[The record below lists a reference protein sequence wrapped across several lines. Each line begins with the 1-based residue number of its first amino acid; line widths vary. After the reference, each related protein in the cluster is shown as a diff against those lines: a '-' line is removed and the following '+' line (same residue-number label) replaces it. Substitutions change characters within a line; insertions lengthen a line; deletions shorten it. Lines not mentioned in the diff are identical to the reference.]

1 MFARLRHLL
10 PARFAGSGLL
20 LSSLIVMGG
29 YLLSR
34 VSGLLREVVVSAQFG
49 TSAELGAYRAAF
61 KVTDLLYMV
70 IIGGALGSS
79 FIPIFIQVWER
90 DGKARAWQFA
100 SAVTTWALGILAV
113 ASALLWLTAPQL
125 TAWFYGGQGFTL
137 ATLALTTNLT
147 RLFLLSPLLL
157 GLGGLAMAALNAHER
172 FTLPALAPALYNF
185 GIIAGAVL
193 LAPTLGI
200 WGLAWGVIGG
210 ATCYLLIQL
219 PGLIALGMRLR
230 PTLGWGMGE
239 VREVGVQMGPRVWGQ
254 AASQLSILITAA
266 LTARLVLGA
275 ERLAGLDYAYQMMLL
290 PYGIFSLSLATVAFP
305 RLARLYSAGN
315 RSEFDQSIR
324 TTLGTILLLTL
335 PATVVLLTLH
345 VPLVRVLF
353 QRGAFDQTSLSY
365 TIVALLGYA
374 TALPAFAASEIL
386 IRSFYAMQRTWTPVI
401 VGVGQVLLNLSLG
414 VLALQLGGGVGALA
428 LAFSIANNIEAILLF
443 GLLGRALPGIWR
455 EPQLWRTV
463 RAACAASLLLAGLL
477 WGAVQLSVGW
487 LPSLSAAG
495 AYQWQ
500 RDVVGVIGWLGLVG
514 GVGAVSYIGLAARFG
529 AAPAQ
534 RVLRRIRGSER

>member
-1 MFARLRHLL
+1 MFARLRRLL
-10 PARFAGSGLL
+10 PARFAVSGLM

-34 VSGLLREVVVSAQFG
+34 VSGLLREIVISAQFG

-90 DGKARAWQFA
+90 DGKARAWQLA

-137 ATLALTTNLT
+137 ETLELTTNLT

-172 FTLPALAPALYNF
+172 FTLPALAPAIYNI
-185 GIIAGAVL
+185 GIIAGAGL

-210 ATCYLLIQL
+210 AAGYLLIQI
-219 PGLIALGMRLR
+219 PGLVALGMRLR
-230 PTLGWGMGE
+230 PTLGRGISE
-239 VREVGVQMGPRVWGQ
+239 VREVGTQMGPRVLGQ
-254 AASQLSILITAA
+254 AASQLSILVTAA
-266 LTARLVLGA
+266 LTARLALGA

-324 TTLGTILLLTL
+324 TTFGTILLLTL

-353 QRGAFDQTSLSY
+353 QRGAFDATSLGY
-365 TIVALLGYA
+365 TTVALIGYA

-386 IRSFYAMQRTWTPVI
+386 IRSFFAMQRTWTPVI

-414 VLALQLGGGVGALA
+414 ILALQLGGGVGALA

-443 GLLGRALPGIWR
+443 GLLGRSLPGIWR

-463 RAACAASLLLAGLL
+463 RAAFAASLILAGLL
-477 WGAVQLSVGW
+477 WGAVQVSVGW

-500 RDVVGVIGWLGLVG
+500 QDVVGVMGWLMLVG
-514 GVGAVSYIGLAARFG
+514 SVGAGSYIGLAALFG

-534 RVLRRIRGSER
+534 RVLRRIRGG

>member
-1 MFARLRHLL
+1 MFARLRRLL

-34 VSGLLREVVVSAQFG
+34 VSGLLREVVISTQFG

-137 ATLALTTNLT
+137 ATLELTTNLT

-172 FTLPALAPALYNF
+172 FTLPALAPALYNL

-230 PTLGWGMGE
+230 PTFGWGMGE
-239 VREVGVQMGPRVWGQ
+239 IREVGVQMGPRVLGQ
-254 AASQLSILITAA
+254 AASQLSILVTAA

-353 QRGAFDQTSLSY
+353 QRGAFDNTSLSY
-365 TIVALLGYA
+365 TTVALIGYA

-386 IRSFYAMQRTWTPVI
+386 IRSFFAMQRTWTPVI
-401 VGVGQVLLNLSLG
+401 VGMGQVLLNLSLG

-463 RAACAASLLLAGLL
+463 RAACAASVLLAGLL

-487 LPSLSAAG
+487 LPALSAAG

-500 RDVVGVIGWLGLVG
+500 RDVIGVIGWLGLVG

-534 RVLRRIRGSER
+534 QVLQRIRGS

>member
-1 MFARLRHLL
+1 M
-10 PARFAGSGLL
+10 

-34 VSGLLREVVVSAQFG
+34 VSGLLREIVISAQFG

-90 DGKARAWQFA
+90 DGKARAWQLA

-137 ATLALTTNLT
+137 DTLELTTNLT
-147 RLFLLSPLLL
+147 RMFLLSPLLL

-172 FTLPALAPALYNF
+172 FTLPALAPALYNI

-210 ATCYLLIQL
+210 AACYLLIQIPSL
-219 PGLIALGMRLR
+219 VALGMRLR

-239 VREVGVQMGPRVWGQ
+239 VREVGVQMGPRVLGQ
-254 AASQLSILITAA
+254 AASQLSILVTAA

-324 TTLGTILLLTL
+324 TTFGTILLLTL
-335 PATVVLLTLH
+335 PATGVLLTLH

-353 QRGAFDQTSLSY
+353 QRGAFDATSLSY
-365 TIVALLGYA
+365 TTVALLGYA

-386 IRSFYAMQRTWTPVI
+386 IRSFYAMQRTWIPVI

-414 VLALQLGGGVGALA
+414 ILALQLGGGVGALA

-443 GLLGRALPGIWR
+443 GLLGRSLPGIWR

-463 RAACAASLLLAGLL
+463 RSACAAS
-477 WGAVQLSVGW
+477 
-487 LPSLSAAG
+487 
-495 AYQWQ
+495 
-500 RDVVGVIGWLGLVG
+500 
-514 GVGAVSYIGLAARFG
+514 
-529 AAPAQ
+529 
-534 RVLRRIRGSER
+534 

>member
-172 FTLPALAPALYNF
+172 FTLPALAPALY
-185 GIIAGAVL
+185 ISASL
-193 LAPTLGI
+193 LGQ
-200 WGLAWGVIGG
+200 
-210 ATCYLLIQL
+210 CC
-219 PGLIALGMRLR
+219 LR
-230 PTLGWGMGE
+230 
-239 VREVGVQMGPRVWGQ
+239 
-254 AASQLSILITAA
+254 
-266 LTARLVLGA
+266 
-275 ERLAGLDYAYQMMLL
+275 
-290 PYGIFSLSLATVAFP
+290 P
-305 RLARLYSAGN
+305 RLASGAW
-315 RSEFDQSIR
+315 
-324 TTLGTILLLTL
+324 
-335 PATVVLLTLH
+335 
-345 VPLVRVLF
+345 
-353 QRGAFDQTSLSY
+353 RG
-365 TIVALLGYA
+365 G
-374 TALPAFAASEIL
+374 
-386 IRSFYAMQRTWTPVI
+386 
-401 VGVGQVLLNLSLG
+401 
-414 VLALQLGGGVGALA
+414 
-428 LAFSIANNIEAILLF
+428 
-443 GLLGRALPGIWR
+443 
-455 EPQLWRTV
+455 
-463 RAACAASLLLAGLL
+463 
-477 WGAVQLSVGW
+477 
-487 LPSLSAAG
+487 
-495 AYQWQ
+495 
-500 RDVVGVIGWLGLVG
+500 
-514 GVGAVSYIGLAARFG
+514 
-529 AAPAQ
+529 
-534 RVLRRIRGSER
+534 